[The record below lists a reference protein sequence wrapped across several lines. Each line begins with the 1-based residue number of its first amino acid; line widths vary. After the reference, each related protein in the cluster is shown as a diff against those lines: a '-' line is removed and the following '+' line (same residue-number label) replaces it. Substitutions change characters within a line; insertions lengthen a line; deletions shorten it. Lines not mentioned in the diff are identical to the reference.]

1 MKLYGSL
8 NNRFEENK
16 MYVDK
21 IEVGTLA
28 TEYHWSDRTPYEVVE
43 VEDQKHVFIRELK
56 AKRIDNNGMSDSQSY
71 EYSSDETKPIKE
83 LQLRNGKWYKVN
95 RMSKEKFLK
104 RAESLRNDFKD
115 RSIEK
120 AYNYCI
126 AMSGLTQKQ
135 IERIE
140 QGKEVKRFSGIDISF
155 GKAEKY
161 FDYSF

>member
-8 NNRFEENK
+8 NNRLEENQ
-16 MYVDK
+16 MFVDK

-28 TEYHWSDRTPYEVVE
+28 TEYHWSDRTPYEVIE
-43 VEDQKHVFIRELK
+43 VINDKNVVIRQLD
-56 AKRIDNNGMSDSQSY
+56 AKRIDNNGMSDCQEY
-71 EYSSDETKPIKE
+71 EYTSNEKNYSVEIT
-83 LQLRNGKWYKVN
+83 LRNGKWYKVN

-104 RAESLRNDFKD
+104 SAERIRDDFKD
-115 RSIEK
+115 RSVEK
-120 AYNYCI
+120 AYNYCV

-135 IERIE
+135 RERIE
-140 QGKEVKRFSGIDISF
+140 QGKEVKRFNKIDISF